1 MEYSAET
8 RYPSSIADSGH
19 VQWASF
25 EAKSVVEAS
34 KQCSA
39 SIRVDFDTVNW
50 SLLQKCY
57 GWSVTQCQAW
67 VRGTL
72 ELSHPKNQPIELFFD
87 GVLEFEVD
95 SVPYFGGDMNSL
107 RKAPLVLHLDPGA
120 HRLDIRLIHDVRS
133 MGGIKEPILKAQIQA
148 SICKE
153 AVDIDV
159 DKVVAPEIVNGRLPS
174 SWSSIPVRNSSRR
187 QIEIKKVKGIVFGQ
201 DQSEPLSVTDEDV
214 QFSIHAGQTRP
225 LPCRLD
231 CEGRAANKPVSVI
244 YKIYYIFT
252 DPPRRHGFVA
262 TRYKFGRTGIANP
275 HRITFLHPSG
285 CVSYAIVRPPS
296 LKSHGKDPRPERL
309 PVMLCLHG
317 AGLDVNDPEARSMLD
332 LASKL
337 PAWTLLPSGLTPW
350 SGDDWH
356 TWGFS
361 DVLAAVQAIPQWIH
375 QVKWDGPGIDVEE
388 WLVCGHSNGGQGV
401 WHALAHFPGKII
413 GAAPVS
419 GYSSIQSYVP
429 YHLWTEAEP
438 QAMAVIHNAMSS
450 YRYELLCPN
459 FADIPIF
466 QQHGSVDNNV
476 PAYQSRRMHQ
486 LISQGYS
493 NARYSEAEWKG
504 HWFPGVMTTPELTD
518 FYKNVLHNPIQPPL
532 PTDFSIVI
540 PRSTDVSS
548 IFGLEVDQLV
558 SPGRCGTMH
567 VVMKPK
573 TNECFLKSTNIHRFH
588 FNRRPLPPSW
598 QIYIDDHPI
607 ESTIVS
613 DVHKSLV
620 LYSVARWTEEKERE
634 WKTLDQRYGRQ
645 NGSMDA
651 LLRTQGAFEIVGQSQ
666 DKSIHD
672 LALQISRNLF
682 QYFSA
687 DARLYLDGVAP
698 TASQSNIITLAMACD
713 PSPTV
718 TSTFPI
724 TVSTKGIDLYRFIDT
739 QELFTSY
746 KPQEGL
752 GLIMLRPLADERL
765 ELLIWGHDEA
775 GLRQAARLVPMLTGV
790 GQPDFI
796 VLGKEVAWKGIGG
809 VLAMGFFD
817 WHWQI
822 SGESYVT

>member
-19 VQWASF
+19 VKWASS
-25 EAKSVVEAS
+25 EAKSVIEAP
-34 KQCSA
+34 KKCSA
-39 SIRVDFDTVNW
+39 SVCVDFDTVNW
-50 SLLQKCY
+50 SLLQKVY

-72 ELSHPKNQPIELFFD
+72 ELSHPNNQPIELFID

-95 SVPYFGGDMNSL
+95 GVPYFGGDVNGL
-107 RKAPLVLHLDPGA
+107 RKAPVILHLDPGT
-120 HRLDIRLIHDVRS
+120 HQLDIRLIHDVRS

-153 AVDIDV
+153 ALDIDAE
-159 DKVVAPEIVNGRLPS
+159 KLVAPEIVNGRLPS
-174 SWSSIPVRNSSRR
+174 SWSSVPVRNSSRR
-187 QIEIKKVKGIVFGQ
+187 HVEITRLGAAVYGQ
-201 DQSEPLSVTDEDV
+201 DESEPLSVSNREV
-214 QFSIHAGQTRP
+214 QISICSGQTRP
-225 LPCRLD
+225 LSCYLE
-231 CEGRAANKPVSVI
+231 CEGGTANKPVSVI
-244 YKIYYIFT
+244 YKIYYVFT
-252 DPPRRHGFVA
+252 EPPRRHGFVA
-262 TRYKFGRTGIANP
+262 TRYKFGRTGIAHP

-285 CVSYAIVRPPS
+285 CVSYAIIRPPS
-296 LKSHGKDPRPERL
+296 RKSYGKDIRPERL

-317 AGLDVNDPEARSMLD
+317 AGLEINDPEARSMLD
-332 LASKL
+332 LEL

-361 DVLAAVQAIPQWIH
+361 DVLAAVQAIPQWIN
-375 QVKWDGPGIDVEE
+375 QMQWGGPGVDIDE

-401 WHALAHFPGKII
+401 WHALTHFPGKII

-429 YHLWTEAEP
+429 YHLWTESEP
-438 QAMAVIHNAMSS
+438 HAMAVIQNAMSS

-466 QQHGSVDNNV
+466 QQHGSVDDNV

-486 LISQGYS
+486 LISQGIS
-493 NARYSEAEWKG
+493 NARYLEAEWKG
-504 HWFPGVMTTPELTD
+504 HWFPGVMTTPELTN
-518 FYKNVLHNPIQPPL
+518 FYKNVLHNPRQPPL
-532 PTDFSIVI
+532 PIDFSIII
-540 PRSTDVSS
+540 PRSTDVNS

-558 SPGRCGTMH
+558 SPGRYGTMH
-567 VVMKPK
+567 VTMKPK
-573 TNECFLKSTNIHRFH
+573 TKECFLKSKNIHRFH

-598 QIYIDDHPI
+598 QIYIDGHLI
-607 ESTIVS
+607 EPAMVS
-613 DVHKSLV
+613 DVCKSLV
-620 LYSVARWTEEKERE
+620 LHSVDRWTEEQESK

-651 LLRTQGAFEIVGQSQ
+651 IFRTQGAFEIVEQSQ
-666 DKSIHD
+666 DKAVHD
-672 LALQISRNLF
+672 LALQISHNLY

-687 DARLYLDGVAP
+687 DARLHLDGVAP
-698 TASQSNIITLAMACD
+698 VASRSNVITLALACD
-713 PSPTV
+713 PSPAV

-724 TVSTKGIDLYRFIDT
+724 TVSTRGIDLYRIIDA

-752 GLIMLRPLADERL
+752 GLIMLRPLSDERL
-765 ELLIWGHDEA
+765 ELLVWGYDEA

-796 VLGKEVAWKGIGG
+796 VLGKQVACKGIGG

-817 WHWQI
+817 WYWQI
-822 SGESYVT
+822 SRESYVT

>member
-8 RYPSSIADSGH
+8 RYPSSIADGGH

-25 EAKSVVEAS
+25 EAKSVGEAS
-34 KQCSA
+34 KKCSA

-50 SLLQKCY
+50 SLVQKVY

-72 ELSHPKNQPIELFFD
+72 ELSHPNNQPIELLLD

-95 SVPYFGGDMNSL
+95 GVPYFGGDMNGL
-107 RKAPLVLHLDPGA
+107 RKAPVILHLDPGT

-153 AVDIDV
+153 ALDIDA

-187 QIEIKKVKGIVFGQ
+187 LIEVTRIKGIVFGQ
-201 DQSEPLSVTDEDV
+201 DESEPLSISDSDV

-225 LPCRLD
+225 LPCHLE

-244 YKIYYIFT
+244 YKIYYVFAE
-252 DPPRRHGFVA
+252 PPRRHGFVA
-262 TRYKFGRTGIANP
+262 TRYKFGRTGIACP
-275 HRITFLHPSG
+275 HKITFLHPSG

-296 LKSHGKDPRPERL
+296 PKSYGKDPRTQRL
-309 PVMLCLHG
+309 PIMLCLHG
-317 AGLDVNDPEARSMLD
+317 AGLDVNDPEARKMLD
-332 LASKL
+332 MVSKL
-337 PAWTLLPSGLTPW
+337 PAWTLLPSGMTPW

-361 DVLAAVQAIPQWIH
+361 DVLAAVQAIPRWIH
-375 QVKWDGPGIDVEE
+375 QTKWDGPGVDVDE

-401 WHALAHFPGKII
+401 WHALTHFPGKII

-429 YHLWTEAEP
+429 YHLWTEVEP
-438 QAMAVIHNAMSS
+438 QAMAVIHNALSS

-459 FADIPIF
+459 LADIPIY
-466 QQHGSVDNNV
+466 QQHGSADDNV

-486 LISQGYS
+486 LISQGIS

-504 HWFPGVMTTPELTD
+504 HWYPGVMTTPELAD
-518 FYKNVLHNPIQPPL
+518 FYEKVLHNPIQPPI
-532 PTDFSIVI
+532 PADFSIVI
-540 PRSTDVSS
+540 PRSTDVIS

-558 SPGRCGTMH
+558 SPGRCGTMD
-567 VVMKPK
+567 VSIKPK
-573 TNECFLKSTNIHRFH
+573 TKECFLKSSNIHRFH

-598 QIYIDDHPI
+598 QIYIDGHQIDSAI
-607 ESTIVS
+607 LS
-613 DVHKSLV
+613 DVHTSLV
-620 LYSVARWTEEKERE
+620 LYSVARWTGEQESE
-634 WKTLDQRYGRQ
+634 WKTLEQRYGRQ

-651 LLRTQGAFEIVGQSQ
+651 ILRTQGAFEIVGQSQ
-666 DKSIHD
+666 DQATHD

-687 DARLYLDGVAP
+687 DARLHLDGVAP
-698 TASQSNIITLAMACD
+698 MASRSNVITLVLGVD

-718 TSTFPI
+718 TSSFPI
-724 TVSTKGIDLYRFIDT
+724 TVSTRGIDLYRVIDAR
-739 QELFTSY
+739 ELFASY
-746 KPQEGL
+746 RPQEGL
-752 GLIMLRPLADERL
+752 GLITLRPLPDERL
-765 ELLIWGHDEA
+765 ELLIWGYDEA
-775 GLRQAARLVPMLTGV
+775 GLRRAARLVPMLTGV

-796 VLGKEVAWKGIGG
+796 IVGKEVAWKGIGG

-817 WHWQI
+817 KYWQI
-822 SGESYVT
+822 SRESYVT